1 MTRKDDT
8 PAFTKLDDMIE
19 WNLLR
24 QRRLMIN
31 QAIDAETFNKVARKL
46 WYLESQDSKAPIT
59 LIINSPGGSVDA
71 GFAIWDQLKASSCPI
86 TTIVTGMAA
95 SMGSVLSLVSGKGRR
110 FAFPNARIMIH
121 QPLISG
127 WVQGQ
132 ASDLEI
138 TAAEIQKTKA
148 KLVALYVDATGKTAE
163 EIENALDRDYWLSAD
178 EAMKF
183 GLLDGVIQS
192 YDGIQ

>member
-1 MTRKDDT
+1 MTRKDESFV
-8 PAFTKLDDMIE
+8 FTRLEDQIE

-31 QAIDAETFNKVARKL
+31 SSIDGDTFHQIARKL
-46 WYLESQDSKAPIT
+46 WYLEEQDPKAPIT

-71 GFAIWDQLKASSCPI
+71 GFAIWDQFKASPCPI
-86 TTIVTGMAA
+86 RTVVTGMAA
-95 SMGSVLSLVSGKGRR
+95 SMGSVLSLVSGKGHR
-110 FAFPNARIMIH
+110 FAFPNSRIMIH

-138 TAAEIQKTKA
+138 TATEIEKTKA
-148 KLVALYVDATGKTAE
+148 KLVSLYVAATGKSKEA
-163 EIENALDRDYWLSAD
+163 IENALDRDYWLSAD
-178 EAMKF
+178 EALKF
-183 GLLDGVIQS
+183 GLLDKVITS
-192 YDGIQ
+192 YDELK

>member
-86 TTIVTGMAA
+86 TTVVTGMAA